1 MIAPPRWCHTAV
13 LLLLLAAAA
22 CGGKKEERKGGAAA
36 TAGSSERGAGPAP
49 EGGPPLSLAIL
60 YGSEKKTWL
69 EQQLAAFNATN
80 PTTKGGRPIRAT
92 GKAMGSGEAMT
103 AILDGTERPHIFS
116 PASGAYVT
124 LLNGAWQSRDGHTK
138 ALAPAGEPLVL
149 SPIVIAMWK
158 PMAEA
163 LGWPAKPLGWADILA
178 VSRDPRGWEKHGR
191 PEWGELKLGHTHPE
205 YSNSGL
211 LSVLAIAYAGA
222 RTTRGLAAADVPKI
236 EPFMASVEDAI
247 VHYGK
252 STGFFADKMIERGA
266 GYLSA
271 AVLYENLVIESYD
284 RKPPMPL
291 VAIYPVE
298 GTFWSDHPFSVL
310 DADWVDAPAR
320 EAAGVLLA
328 FLKGKP
334 AQQQAMALGF
344 RPVDPELA
352 IGAPIDPAHG
362 VDPKQPQTL
371 LEVPDGAA
379 LDALLAAWRRT
390 KKAADIVFVFDK
402 SGSMAGRPLEEAKRG
417 AKEFLATLD
426 ARDEVTLMFFDS
438 RVYPPFG
445 PVQVGKARA
454 ALEGRIDGISAGG
467 ETAVYD
473 ATHAAYTLL
482 AARRKTSAHRIR
494 AVVVMTDGADNKSAR
509 KLAQLRA
516 AVRSEDRAAAVFT
529 IAYGAAPSREA
540 LQGLA
545 ADGGGAF
552 SEGDV
557 GSILQLYRDLAAF
570 F

>member
-1 MIAPPRWCHTAV
+1 MTRPSRWCHAAA
-13 LLLLLAAAA
+13 LLVLLAAVAGTG
-22 CGGKKEERKGGAAA
+22 CKRKQARPA
-36 TAGSSERGAGPAP
+36 AGSAAGEPRGSGEPAAGAP
-49 EGGPPLSLAIL
+49 VGLSIL

-69 EQQLAAFNATN
+69 EQQLVAFNAAGLR
-80 PTTKGGRPIRAT
+80 TKAGRPIRAT

-103 AILDGTERPHIFS
+103 AILDGTERPHVFS
-116 PASGAYVT
+116 PASGAYLT
-124 LLNGAWQSRDGHTK
+124 LLDQAWQSRDGHTRP
-138 ALAPAGEPLVL
+138 LARSGEPLVL

-163 LGWPAKPLGWADILA
+163 LGWPAKPLGWADLLE
-178 VSRDPRGWEKHGR
+178 VGRDPRGWERVGR
-191 PEWGELKLGHTHPE
+191 PEWGAMKLGHTHPE

-222 RTTRGLAAADVPKI
+222 HTTRGLTAADVPKL
-236 EPFMASVEDAI
+236 EPFMAGVEDSI

-271 AVLYENLVIESYD
+271 AVLYENLVIESYG

-310 DADWVDAPAR
+310 DGDWVDADAR
-320 EAAGVLLA
+320 EAAAALSA
-328 FLKGKP
+328 FLRARP
-334 AQQQAMALGF
+334 AQEQAMALGF
-344 RPVDPELA
+344 RPVDPA
-352 IGAPIDPAHG
+352 MPIAAPLDAAHG

-379 LDALLAAWRRT
+379 LEALLAAWRRT

-402 SGSMAGRPLEEAKRG
+402 SGSMVGRPLEEAKRG

-445 PVQVGKARA
+445 PVTVGKARA
-454 ALEGRIDGISAGG
+454 ELEGRIDGISAGG

-473 ATHAAYTLL
+473 AAHAAYAVL
-482 AARRKTSAHRIR
+482 AARRKASASRIR
-494 AVVVMTDGADNKSAR
+494 AVVVMTDGSDNKSTR
-509 KLAQLRA
+509 RLEQLRA
-516 AVRSEDRAAAVFT
+516 ELRSEDRAATVFT
-529 IAYGAAPSREA
+529 IAYGAAPNRAA
-540 LQGLA
+540 LEGLA
-545 ADGGGAF
+545 TDGGGSF

-557 GSILQLYRDLAAF
+557 GSIIQLYRDLAAF